1 MPTVYNI
8 SNLKILFSYFSFGI
22 IGISGILINII
33 ILNFYDI
40 KILGFFNFFYS
51 LLIILSQLTVG
62 GIQYSVLKHTSIL
75 KDNSKELSCLVTSGL
90 FLSTVYFFL
99 FFGIFIFFKDLIYD
113 FFKFSVELLNIEIVL
128 FALFLFSLN
137 KIILMTINGLNLIY
151 HLSIFNTLR
160 SIILLISIILF
171 VNFKFN
177 PFLITYCFF
186 FTELILFSTTFVWFV
201 NKIGFYLPNTYWI
214 KKNFKFGLQAMIG
227 GALLEINTKL
237 DILIIGILLGYKS
250 VGIYSFASAI
260 AEGYSHLYTI
270 LKNNIDPILSNDAN
284 KKNKKNI
291 FKNIHNIQKNY
302 VVLIIFAGFLILSLY
317 KPIFLDV
324 FNLDKNLIN
333 ESWFVLLIIMIFMI
347 FVSFFRP
354 FIGLLIALNKPFY
367 FSLIISFGVFLN
379 IFLNL
384 MLIPIFG
391 NNGAAFSTG
400 IVFTFETI
408 LLYFVGMKFLK
419 K

>member
-1 MPTVYNI
+1 MTTVYNI

-186 FTELILFSTTFVWFV
+186 FTELILFSTSFVWFV
-201 NKIGFYLPNTYWI
+201 NKIGFY
-214 KKNFKFGLQAMIG
+214 
-227 GALLEINTKL
+227 
-237 DILIIGILLGYKS
+237 
-250 VGIYSFASAI
+250 
-260 AEGYSHLYTI
+260 
-270 LKNNIDPILSNDAN
+270 
-284 KKNKKNI
+284 
-291 FKNIHNIQKNY
+291 
-302 VVLIIFAGFLILSLY
+302 
-317 KPIFLDV
+317 
-324 FNLDKNLIN
+324 
-333 ESWFVLLIIMIFMI
+333 
-347 FVSFFRP
+347 
-354 FIGLLIALNKPFY
+354 
-367 FSLIISFGVFLN
+367 
-379 IFLNL
+379 
-384 MLIPIFG
+384 
-391 NNGAAFSTG
+391 
-400 IVFTFETI
+400 
-408 LLYFVGMKFLK
+408 
-419 K
+419 